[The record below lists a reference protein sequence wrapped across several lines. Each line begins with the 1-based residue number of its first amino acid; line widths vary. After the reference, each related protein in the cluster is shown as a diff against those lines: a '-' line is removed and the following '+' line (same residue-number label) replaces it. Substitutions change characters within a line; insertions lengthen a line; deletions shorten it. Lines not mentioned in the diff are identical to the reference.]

1 MHDLSTLLY
10 KAVCNV
16 VNVLTRYEF
25 VIGRHVSTT
34 EELPVIKYYITKF
47 VVRRY
52 NAVFS
57 TVSSR

>member
-1 MHDLSTLLY
+1 V
-10 KAVCNV
+10 A
-16 VNVLTRYEF
+16 NVLTRYEF
-25 VIGRHVSTT
+25 VIDRHVSTT
-34 EELPVIKYYITKF
+34 EEIPVIKYYITKI